1 MSMMSFQLSIY
12 LNGKYPE
19 AGVDFGGYP
28 VTASN
33 EFEPD
38 PNPDPDPD
46 PNPDPD
52 PLFGGPLPGG
62 PGGPAKKIN
71 TFFSL

>member
-38 PNPDPDPD
+38 PNPDPDD
-46 PNPDPD
+46 S
-52 PLFGGPLPGG
+52 LYGGPLPGG
-62 PGGPAKKIN
+62 PGGPTNKNN
-71 TFFSL
+71 TFFSG